1 MVYVKK
7 VSIDIWVTDVSDGI
21 RKFSSYKESTEG
33 LKPIKNGQIF
43 WKKNNI
49 N

>member
-1 MVYVKK
+1 M

-21 RKFSSYKESTEG
+21 KKHSSYKESTER
-33 LKPIKNGQIF
+33 LKPIRNGEII